1 MSESGNTGPTPEEAS
16 TEPMAERVFLVV
28 VDDSEEMPRALHY
41 ACRRA
46 VHTDGRVALLYV
58 PAKADFQHWMAVGD
72 LMREEAREAG
82 EELLQRQSAE
92 VQRITGKVPILYIR
106 EGNRSEE
113 LFKLM
118 DEEPN
123 ISILVLA
130 TGNEAS
136 GPGPIISY
144 IMNKGV
150 RRLHV
155 PITIVPGSLTD
166 EEIDAI
172 T

>member
-1 MSESGNTGPTPEEAS
+1 MLESEVAEPPPTE
-16 TEPMAERVFLVV
+16 ERVFLVV
-28 VDDSEEMPRALHY
+28 VDDSDEMPIALHF

-46 VHTDGRVALLYV
+46 EHTNGRVALFYV
-58 PAKADFQHWMAVGD
+58 PDKADFQHWMAVGD

-82 EELLQRQSAE
+82 EELLQKHSGE
-92 VQRITGKVPILYIR
+92 VQRRTDKVPILYIR
-106 EGNRSEE
+106 EGDRSEE

-118 DEEPN
+118 DEEPS

-130 TGNEAS
+130 TGIEAK

-144 IMNKGV
+144 MMNKGV

-155 PITIVPGSLTD
+155 PVTVVPGTLTH

>member
-1 MSESGNTGPTPEEAS
+1 MSEYGVVEPPPLEE
-16 TEPMAERVFLVV
+16 RIFLVV
-28 VDDSEEMPRALHY
+28 VDDSEEMPIALHY

-46 VHTDGRVALLYV
+46 EHTDGRVALFYV
-58 PAKADFQHWMAVGD
+58 PEKADFQHWISVGD
-72 LMREEAREAG
+72 LMRKEAREAG
-82 EELLQRQSAE
+82 EELLQRHSGE
-92 VQRITGKVPILYIR
+92 VQRETGKVPILFIR
-106 EGNRSEE
+106 EGDRSEE

-118 DEEPN
+118 DEEPS

-130 TGNEAS
+130 TGTETQ

-144 IMNKGV
+144 MMNKGV

-155 PITIVPGSLTD
+155 PVTVVPGTLTH
-166 EEIDAI
+166 EEIKAI

>member
-1 MSESGNTGPTPEEAS
+1 MSEYGVVEPPALEE
-16 TEPMAERVFLVV
+16 RIFLVV
-28 VDDSEEMPRALHY
+28 VDDSDEMPIALHY

-46 VHTDGRVALLYV
+46 EHTDGRVALFYV
-58 PAKADFQHWMAVGD
+58 PDKADFQHWISVGD

-82 EELLQRQSAE
+82 EELLQKHSGE
-92 VQRITGKVPILYIR
+92 VQRQTGKVPILYIR
-106 EGNRSEE
+106 EGDRSEE

-118 DEEPN
+118 DEEPS

-130 TGNEAS
+130 TGNEAK

-144 IMNKGV
+144 MMNKGV
-150 RRLHV
+150 RWLHV
-155 PITIVPGSLTD
+155 PVTMVPGTLTH